1 MLRSANLGQSLPR
14 TNLKKDVQFT
24 HNKTHVVL
32 RVQFVSTNTYSS
44 EISTSHQGSSVSFPR
59 QSPLPAPGDHPSCF
73 LTQETGVPASQGPS
87 SPAELL
93 RKPYVLPP
101 CGLNESLPEFHIKW
115 NYMACLRC
123 FTQLL
128 SVSTAFSESHP
139 CCCGFCSPRLLLM
152 DSGAIC
158 SFQLS

>member
-1 MLRSANLGQSLPR
+1 MLYSADLDNLCLEQILRR
-14 TNLKKDVQFT
+14 TYNFT
-24 HNKTHVVL
+24 YSKTHVVL

-44 EISTSHQGSSVSFPR
+44 EMSTSHQGSSVSFPR

-73 LTQETGVPASQGPS
+73 LTQETRVPALQVP

-93 RKPYVLPP
+93 GKPYVLPH
-101 CGLNESLPEFHIKW
+101 CGLNESFLVFHMKW
-115 NYMACLRC
+115 NYTAYLRC
-123 FTQLL
+123 FTRLL

-139 CCCGFCSPRLLLM
+139 CCCVFCSPRLLLM